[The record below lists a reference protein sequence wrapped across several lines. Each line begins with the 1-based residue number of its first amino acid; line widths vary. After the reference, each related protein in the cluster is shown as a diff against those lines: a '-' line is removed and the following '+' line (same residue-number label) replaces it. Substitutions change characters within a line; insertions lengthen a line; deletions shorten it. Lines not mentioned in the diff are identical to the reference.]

1 MNKLI
6 VALLFLAAPVMG
18 AETSYEKLV
27 NATTNKVV
35 TIEVRGMGTTLTL
48 MDLLTGTTGQYGP
61 VGYGGSGSI
70 ITGDGVILT
79 CDHLFQHQLDDR
91 QITVKDANGRRYK
104 AMLLDEDKN
113 KDLATVKI
121 FPLHS
126 LSLFKLGGKLHRG
139 QRVLS
144 FGSPLGY
151 ENTVSFGY
159 VENVAAKDEN
169 RARTMHS
176 ASINPG
182 NSGGPLVDETGNL
195 VGVNIESMNSTEAM
209 HLAVTLKDI
218 HSFLGE

>member
-1 MNKLI
+1 MNKLL
-6 VALLFLAAPVMG
+6 VVLMLLAAPVMG
-18 AETSYEKLV
+18 AETGYEKLV
-27 NATTNKVV
+27 KTTTNKVV
-35 TIEVRGMGTTLTL
+35 TIEVRGMGAQMTLI
-48 MDLLTGTTGQYGP
+48 DLLSGTTGQYGP
-61 VGYGGSGSI
+61 VGVSGSGSI

-79 CDHLFQHQLDDR
+79 CDHLFQRQMDDR
-91 QITVKDANGRRYK
+91 TITVKDANGKKYR
-104 AMLLDEDKN
+104 AILLDEDKA
-113 KDLATVKI
+113 KDLAILKI

-126 LSLFKLGGKLHRG
+126 LSSFKLGNALHRG

-159 VENVAAKDEN
+159 VENLSAKDEN
-169 RARTMHS
+169 RTRTLHS

-182 NSGGPLVDETGNL
+182 NSGGPLVDEMGNL
-195 VGVNIESMNSTEAM
+195 VGVNIETMTSTEAM

>member
-1 MNKLI
+1 MNKLF
-6 VALLFLAAPVMG
+6 VVLTLLAVPVMG
-18 AETSYEKLV
+18 AETGYEKLV
-27 NATTNKVV
+27 KTTANKVV
-35 TIEVRGMGTTLTL
+35 TIEVRGMGTRMTLI
-48 MDLLTGTTGQYGP
+48 DLLSGTTGQYGP
-61 VGYGGSGSI
+61 VGFGGSGSI

-79 CDHLFQHQLDDR
+79 CDHLFQQKVDDR
-91 QITVKDANGRRYK
+91 TITVKDAHGKTYR
-104 AMLLDEDKN
+104 AILLDEDKA

-126 LSLFKLGGKLHRG
+126 LSPFKLGKTLHRG

-144 FGSPLGY
+144 FGSPMGY

-159 VENVAAKDEN
+159 VENVSVKDEK
-169 RARTMHS
+169 RMRTMHS

-182 NSGGPLVDETGNL
+182 NSGGPLVDEAGNL
-195 VGVNIESMNSTEAM
+195 VGVNIESVTFTEAM